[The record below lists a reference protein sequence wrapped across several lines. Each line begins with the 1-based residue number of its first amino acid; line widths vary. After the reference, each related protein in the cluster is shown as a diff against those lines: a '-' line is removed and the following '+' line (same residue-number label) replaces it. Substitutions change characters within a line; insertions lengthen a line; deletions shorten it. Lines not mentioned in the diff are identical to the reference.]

1 MASPQLQPYEGPV
14 LSEAPIASTETEN
27 PTFVPYTGEVLAE
40 PPAGNVDA
48 QTNAALGTPEASA
61 PTTPATETTPADSP
75 SVSAP
80 TRASP
85 EITDRGP
92 SLSMY
97 DHIPPGPNALKQALE
112 LYEAYK
118 NSPDASTNFLGI
130 TTYKGKLLPIP
141 TRSLFGGVTT
151 STADMIGGA
160 AINAGKNV
168 TQTVAA
174 IGDFIESKTG
184 GFQLW
189 DKSGKWDPKLM
200 SADEVK
206 ASQKD
211 GKTMAGAIEEAIPE
225 MAAGDKLTKKIGLG
239 GTELIAG
246 GIGGLGAATK
256 LINSVKLI
264 GNSRFLTSITKLLG
278 FEGGAATTISPDSDT
293 IFIGQNAIFKGLQEE
308 FPLLQGL
315 KPDTSDTEAEAI
327 LKNRL
332 NILTDA
338 AMIAKPAEATLKG
351 VTWAGRLGWSVAIAP
366 FLKVGSRSAQEEAIA
381 AEILSNLAN
390 VGAKADDASVAAK
403 ARIVELIK
411 NNADVFMKTDDALLS
426 DINMSVDTM
435 TALERALKDNN
446 TAEARQLIA
455 KARAMRSGAVNSAGG
470 APQTVDAL
478 GAPARALEDVTT
490 NVDTKLGG
498 DTAIEGSRQGLV
510 ASGRADI
517 KAADDL
523 VADLNLRLQK
533 AEGDME
539 RLIKEDPTFGAH
551 IDQLSK
557 ASGINIYSGRN
568 QASDQIVANV
578 RKAFEVMDA
587 EKNSLYSAIQG
598 GQVDPQGLLSV
609 LNNLRPGQLDAAAG
623 ALPANSQF
631 GSLLNAARRG
641 VVEEADAAGN
651 IVARQE
657 TDDEL
662 LTRFTGWMESNGL
675 DFSTLYRD
683 IRPSVS
689 QTAESLFK
697 SASPEAQ
704 GAARTLRDFSNW
716 IDTRAVDD
724 LIASG
729 DETVA
734 DAAIA
739 AKDYYVR
746 QYAPYWKDGVLKDVA
761 DLHRQTVG
769 RTSDAMAAEGLQ
781 VRPLDFQ
788 LGTRQAVEDA
798 LTDTN
803 REYANQVVSLL
814 SRPEGGANPA
824 LVTDFILGDVLGD
837 IGTKLRAGTPLSEL
851 DVTSVVARLNEYG
864 AVVSQNFP
872 EQAARIGQ
880 FIDNIRNAKGD
891 IALIKSQVDEATQLA
906 AQARDQIQNNELS
919 AFFKG
924 QGIENPN
931 GYAVFESI
939 LNGKQSENV
948 IAGLLQRADES
959 GNPIIREGMQAAYAR
974 ALQKRFLGATEELGG
989 NRVFKVAPESAE
1001 TAGTSNFLAYGD
1013 QIFSNRPEI
1022 MAATRELLDIAGVV
1036 TRGKGAKAVASDSPT
1051 AARTEA
1057 IAASNRLVT
1066 TLVGTLSRTGARIR
1080 SLATTTINRLS
1091 PDQAA
1096 FRILD
1101 AMYADPKYFSQVA
1114 DRVIAK
1120 ETGMSP
1126 EARDVMFAFLVRAG
1140 IYNEA
1145 DKQDYVMGLA
1155 QAEADARNT
1164 VDAVGNQMENILK

>member
-1 MASPQLQPYEGPV
+1 MEDLIPTQEEETAVPDFLQPLEPESAQPQTQASATPDFLQPV
-14 LSEAPIASTETEN
+14 EEEPATPAQGQPVAAT
-27 PTFVPYTGEVLAE
+27 AE
-40 PPAGNVDA
+40 PA
-48 QTNAALGTPEASA
+48 A
-61 PTTPATETTPADSP
+61 PTSTSP
-75 SVSAP
+75 SASAP

-85 EITDRGP
+85 EMTDRGP
-92 SLSMY
+92 NLSMY
-97 DHIPPGPNALKQALE
+97 DSIKPGPNAMNEAWE
-112 LYEAYK
+112 LYRRYAE
-118 NSPDASTNFLGI
+118 SPDAETNALGI
-130 TTYKGKLLPIP
+130 VTYKGKILPVP
-141 TRSLFGGVTT
+141 SRNLFGGGV
-151 STADMIGGA
+151 STPVSDMIGGA
-160 AINAGKNV
+160 AINAAKNV
-168 TQTVAA
+168 TQTAA
-174 IGDFIESKTG
+174 AVGDFIETKTG

-189 DKSGKWDPKLM
+189 DKDGKWNPKLM
-200 SADEVK
+200 SGDEAK
-206 ASQKD
+206 ASQKE
-211 GKTMAGAIEEAIPE
+211 GKSMTAAVEKAMPE
-225 MAAGDKLTKKIGLG
+225 MDAGDKLTKKIGLG
-239 GTELIAG
+239 GSELIAG
-246 GIGGLGAATK
+246 GLGGLGAATK
-256 LINSVKLI
+256 LINSIKVI
-264 GNSRFLTSITKLLG
+264 GNSRFLSSVTKLLG

-293 IFIGQNAIFKGLQEE
+293 VLVGKNALFKGLQED
-308 FPLLQGL
+308 FPLLQGV
-315 KPDTSDTEAEAI
+315 KPDVDDTEAEQI
-327 LKNRL
+327 LKNRM

-338 AMIAKPAEATLKG
+338 AMIAKPAEAVVKG
-351 VTWAGRLGWSVAIAP
+351 GVWVGRLGWSVAIAP

-381 AEILSNLAN
+381 NEILTNLAN
-390 VGAKADDASVAAK
+390 VGSKSDEASVAAK
-403 ARIVELIK
+403 ARIVDLIK
-411 NNADVFMKTDDALLS
+411 NNADVFLKTDDALLS
-426 DINMSVDTM
+426 DINMSVDTV
-435 TALERALKDNN
+435 TALERALKNN
-446 TAEARQLIA
+446 DTAEARQLVA
-455 KARAMRSGAVNSAGG
+455 KARSMRSGALNSAGG

-478 GAPARALEDVTT
+478 GAPARALEQTTT
-490 NVDTKLGG
+490 NIDTKLGG
-498 DTAIEGSRQGLV
+498 DEAIEQSRQGLV
-510 ASGRADI
+510 GSGRADI

-523 VADLNLRLQK
+523 VADLDLRLQK

-539 RLIKEDPTFGAH
+539 RLIKEDPTFGAR
-551 IDQLSK
+551 IDQLSQ

-578 RKAFEVMDA
+578 RRAFEVMDA
-587 EKNSLYSAIQG
+587 EKNRLYGAIEG
-598 GQVDPQGLLSV
+598 GEVDPQSLLNT
-609 LNNLRPGQLDAAAG
+609 LNNMRPGQLDAAAG

-631 GSLLNAARRG
+631 GDLLNAARRG
-641 VVEEADAAGN
+641 TVQEADAAGN
-651 IVARQE
+651 MVAREE

-675 DFSTLYRD
+675 DFGKLYRD

-704 GAARTLRDFSNW
+704 GAARTLREFSNW
-716 IDTRAVDD
+716 IDTSAVDN
-724 LIASG
+724 LINTG
-729 DETVA
+729 DQEVA
-734 DAAIA
+734 DAARA
-739 AKDYYVR
+739 AKEYYTE
-746 QYAPYWKDGVLKDVA
+746 QYVPYWKDGVLKDVA

-769 RTSDAMAAEGLQ
+769 RTSDAMAAEGQ
-781 VRPLDFQ
+781 QIRPLDFQ
-788 LGTRQAVEDA
+788 LGTRQAVEGA

-803 REYANQVVSLL
+803 REYANQVVSIL

-851 DVTSVVARLNEYG
+851 DVSSVVSRLNEYG

-891 IALIKSQVDEATQLA
+891 IALIKTQVDEATTA
-906 AQARDQIQNNELS
+906 AQQARDQIQNNELS

-939 LNGKQSENV
+939 LNGKQSEDV
-948 IAGLLQRADES
+948 IAGLLKRADES

-1001 TAGTSNFLAYGD
+1001 NAGTANFLDYGD

-1022 MAATRELLDIAGVV
+1022 MSATRELLDMAGVV
-1036 TRGKGAKAVASDSPT
+1036 TRGKGAKSVASDSPT

-1057 IAASNRLVT
+1057 IAATNKIVT

-1101 AMYADPKYFSQVA
+1101 AMYADPKYFTEVA
-1114 DRVIAK
+1114 NRVIAK
-1120 ETGMSP
+1120 ETPMSP
-1126 EARDVMFAFLVRAG
+1126 EARDAMFAFLVRAG
-1140 IYNEA
+1140 IYNET

-1155 QAEADARNT
+1155 DAELEARGMRES
-1164 VDAVGNQMENILK
+1164 VDKQMEKAFK

>member
-1 MASPQLQPYEGPV
+1 MEDLIPTQEEETVVPDFLQPLE
-14 LSEAPIASTETEN
+14 
-27 PTFVPYTGEVLAE
+27 
-40 PPAGNVDA
+40 
-48 QTNAALGTPEASA
+48 PEASQTPQPQA
-61 PTTPATETTPADSP
+61 ATPDFLQPVAEDTQATPAPAATTAQESP
-75 SVSAP
+75 PMEPVARKAP
-80 TRASP
+80 
-85 EITDRGP
+85 EMTDRGP
-92 SLSMY
+92 NLSMY
-97 DHIPPGPNALKQALE
+97 DSIKPGPNAMNEAWE
-112 LYEAYK
+112 LYRRYAE
-118 NSPDASTNFLGI
+118 SPEASTNALGI
-130 TTYKGKLLPIP
+130 VTYKGKILPVP
-141 TRSLFGGVTT
+141 SRNLFGGGV
-151 STADMIGGA
+151 SAPMSDMVGGA
-160 AINAGKNV
+160 AFNVAKNI

-174 IGDFIESKTG
+174 AGDFLDAKLG
-184 GFQLW
+184 GAQLW
-189 DKSGKWDPKLM
+189 DKDGKWNPRFY
-200 SADEVK
+200 SP
-206 ASQKD
+206 
-211 GKTMAGAIEEAIPE
+211 EEARANQKEGRSATKAVEDAMPE
-225 MAAGDKLTKKIGLG
+225 MDAGDKLTKKIGLG
-239 GTELIAG
+239 GTELVTG
-246 GIGGLGAATK
+246 GLGGLGAASK
-256 LINSVKLI
+256 LLSSVKTLS
-264 GNSRFLTSITKLLG
+264 NSRFLSGLTKLLG
-278 FEGGAATTISPDSDT
+278 FEGGAATSISSDSDT
-293 IFIGQNAIFKGLQEE
+293 VLVGQNALFKGLQED
-308 FPLLQGL
+308 FPLLQGVR
-315 KPDTSDTEAEAI
+315 PDADDTEAETI
-327 LKNRL
+327 LKNRM
-332 NILTDA
+332 NILADA
-338 AMIAKPAEATLKG
+338 AMIAKPAEAVVKG
-351 VTWAGRLGWSVAIAP
+351 ATWVGRLGWSVAIAP

-381 AEILSNLAN
+381 NEILSNLAN
-390 VGAKADDASVAAK
+390 VGAKSDEASVAAK
-403 ARIVELIK
+403 ARIVELIQ
-411 NNADVFMKTDDALLS
+411 NNADVFLKTDDALLN
-426 DINMSVDTM
+426 DINMSVDTV

-446 TAEARQLIA
+446 TAEARQLVA
-455 KARAMRSGAVNSAGG
+455 KARSMRSGALNSAGG

-478 GAPARALEDVTT
+478 GAPARALEETTT
-490 NVDTKLGG
+490 NIDTKLGG
-498 DTAIEGSRQGLV
+498 DAAIEQSRQGLV

-523 VADLNLRLQK
+523 VADLDLRLKK

-539 RLIKEDPTFGAH
+539 RLIKEDPTFGAR
-551 IDQLSK
+551 IDQLSQ

-587 EKNSLYSAIQG
+587 EKDSLYRAIEG
-598 GQVDPQGLLSV
+598 GQVDPQGLLST

-631 GSLLNAARRG
+631 GNLLAAARRG
-641 VVEEADAAGN
+641 TVQEADAAGN
-651 IVARQE
+651 MVAREE

-662 LTRFTGWMESNGL
+662 LTRFTGWMEANGL
-675 DFSTLYRD
+675 DFGTLYRD

-716 IDTRAVDD
+716 IDTRALDD
-724 LIASG
+724 VIASG
-729 DETVA
+729 DEEVA

-769 RTSDAMAAEGLQ
+769 RTSQGMAAEGLQ
-781 VRPLDFQ
+781 IRPIDFQ
-788 LGTRQAVEDA
+788 IGTRQAVEGA

-824 LVTDFILGDVLGD
+824 LVTDFVLGDVLGD

-851 DVTSVVARLNEYG
+851 DMTSVVSRLNEYG
-864 AVVSQNFP
+864 AVISQNFP

-891 IALIKSQVDEATQLA
+891 IALIKTQVDEATRVAQ
-906 AQARDQIQNNELS
+906 QARDQIQNNELS

-939 LNGKQSENV
+939 LNGKQSEDV
-948 IAGLLQRADES
+948 IAGLLQRADAS

-1001 TAGTSNFLAYGD
+1001 NAGTANFLAYGD

-1022 MAATRELLDIAGVV
+1022 MSATRELLDMAGVV
-1036 TRGKGAKAVASDSPT
+1036 TRGKGAKSVASDSPT

-1057 IAASNRLVT
+1057 IAATNKLVT

-1101 AMYADPKYFSQVA
+1101 AMYADPKYFTEVA
-1114 DRVIAK
+1114 NRVVAK
-1120 ETGMSP
+1120 ETPMDP
-1126 EARDVMFAFLVRAG
+1126 VARDAMFAFLVRAG
-1140 IYNEA
+1140 IYNET

-1155 QAEADARNT
+1155 DAELETRGTLNS
-1164 VDAVGNQMENILK
+1164 VDKQMQNLLK

>member
-1 MASPQLQPYEGPV
+1 MEELIPTQEEETAVPDFLQPLEPESNQPQAQAATPDFLQPV
-14 LSEAPIASTETEN
+14 
-27 PTFVPYTGEVLAE
+27 GEE
-40 PPAGNVDA
+40 PPAQGQPVA
-48 QTNAALGTPEASA
+48 A
-61 PTTPATETTPADSP
+61 PTGPVAT
-75 SVSAP
+75 AP
-80 TRASP
+80 TRAAP
-85 EITDRGP
+85 EMTDRGP
-92 SLSMY
+92 NLSMY
-97 DHIPPGPNALKQALE
+97 DSIKPGPNAMNEAWE
-112 LYEAYK
+112 LYRSYAE
-118 NSPDASTNFLGI
+118 SPEASTNAAGI

-141 TRSLFGGVTT
+141 TRNLFGGGV
-151 STADMIGGA
+151 SAPVSDMIGGA
-160 AINAGKNV
+160 AFNAAKNV
-168 TQTVAA
+168 TQTAA
-174 IGDFIESKTG
+174 AVGDFIESKVG

-189 DKSGKWDPKLM
+189 DKDGKWNPKLN
-200 SADEVK
+200 SAEETR

-211 GKTMAGAIEEAIPE
+211 GKSMTASVEKALPE
-225 MAAGDKLTKKIGLG
+225 MDAGDKLTKKIGLG
-239 GTELIAG
+239 GTELVAG
-246 GIGGLGAATK
+246 GLGGLGAANK
-256 LINSVKLI
+256 LINSAKVI
-264 GNSRFLTSITKLLG
+264 GNSRFLSGLTKLLG
-278 FEGGAATTISPDSDT
+278 FELGAATTISSDSDT
-293 IFIGQNAIFKGLQEE
+293 LVVGENALFKGAQET
-308 FPLLQGL
+308 FPLFQGI
-315 KPDTSDTEAEAI
+315 PPGTSDTDAEKI
-327 LKNRL
+327 LKNRM

-338 AMIAKPAEATLKG
+338 AMLAKPAEAVVKG
-351 VTWAGRLGWSVAIAP
+351 AVWTGRLLWSVSVAP
-366 FLKVGSRSAQEEAIA
+366 FLNVGSRSAQEKAIA
-381 AEILSNLAN
+381 NEVLTNLAN
-390 VGAKADDASVAAK
+390 VGARGDEASLQAK
-403 ARIVELIK
+403 ERIVELIR
-411 NNADVFMKTDDALLS
+411 NNSEVFMKTDDALLK
-426 DINMSVDTM
+426 DIDMSVDTI
-435 TALERALKDNN
+435 TALERALKNN
-446 TAEARQLIA
+446 DTAEARQLIA
-455 KARAMRSGAVNSAGG
+455 KARSMRSGALNSAGG
-470 APQTVDAL
+470 SPQLADTL

-490 NVDTKLGG
+490 SIDTKLGG
-498 DTAIEGSRQGLV
+498 DTAIEQSRQGLV
-510 ASGRADI
+510 GSGRAEI

-523 VADLNLRLQK
+523 VADLDLRLQK

-539 RLIKEDPTFGAH
+539 RLIKEDPTFGAR

-557 ASGINIYSGRN
+557 TSGVNIYSGRN
-568 QASDQIVANV
+568 QASDEIVANV
-578 RKAFEVMDA
+578 RRAFEVMDA
-587 EKNSLYSAIQG
+587 EKNRLYGAIEG
-598 GQVDPQGLLSV
+598 GQVDPQGLLST

-623 ALPANSQF
+623 AMPANSQF
-631 GSLLNAARRG
+631 GDLLNAARRG
-641 VVEEADAAGN
+641 TVKEADEAGN
-651 IVARQE
+651 MIAREE

-675 DFSTLYRD
+675 DFGKLYRD

-704 GAARTLRDFSNW
+704 GAARTLREFSNW

-729 DETVA
+729 DEAVA
-734 DAAIA
+734 DAAA
-739 AKDYYVR
+739 QAKDYYVK

-769 RTSDAMAAEGLQ
+769 RTSESMASQGQ
-781 VRPLDFQ
+781 QIRPLDFQ
-788 LGTRQAVEDA
+788 LGTRQAVEGA

-851 DVTSVVARLNEYG
+851 DVTSVVSRLNEYG

-872 EQAARIGQ
+872 DQAARIGQ

-891 IALIKSQVDEATQLA
+891 IALIKSQVDEATKVA

-948 IAGLLQRADES
+948 ISGLLQRADES

-974 ALQKRFLGATEELGG
+974 ALQKRFLGSTEELGG

-1001 TAGTSNFLAYGD
+1001 TTGTANFLAYGD

-1022 MAATRELLDIAGVV
+1022 MEATRELLDIAGVV
-1036 TRGKGAKAVASDSPT
+1036 TRGKGAKSVASDSPT

-1057 IAASNRLVT
+1057 IAATNRLVT
-1066 TLVGTLSRTGARIR
+1066 TIVGTLNRTGARIR

-1101 AMYADPKYFSQVA
+1101 AMYADPKYFTEIA
-1114 DRVIAK
+1114 DKVIAS
-1120 ETGMSP
+1120 ERGISP
-1126 EARDVMFAFLVRAG
+1126 EARDAMFAFLVRAG
-1140 IYNEA
+1140 IYNET

-1155 QAEADARNT
+1155 DAELEARGMKES
-1164 VDAVGNQMENILK
+1164 VDKQMEKAFQ